1 MVKTALKN
9 YSSAVHDL
17 EVALS
22 LEVTSSG
29 KSNIE
34 HELKLILQKDESVN
48 EAWTSNCDSK
58 DGDFPLTGYNL
69 CAVHTTFFCWIRT

>member
-34 HELKLILQKDESVN
+34 HELNLILQKNESVI
-48 EAWTSNCDSK
+48 EAGTSNCDSK
-58 DGDFPLTGYNL
+58 DGDLPLTG
-69 CAVHTTFFCWIRT
+69 